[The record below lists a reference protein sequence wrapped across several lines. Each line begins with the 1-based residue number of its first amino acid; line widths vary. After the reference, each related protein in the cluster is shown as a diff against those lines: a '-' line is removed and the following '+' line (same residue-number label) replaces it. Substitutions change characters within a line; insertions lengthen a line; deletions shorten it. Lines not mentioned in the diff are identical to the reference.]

1 MESIS
6 TMLSSFFFDKPPAPS
21 SPNQHQ
27 HQHQRSPRRAISD
40 PTGRTNSSSSLKEH
54 ATNSAA
60 RIYNSSS
67 ILHSS
72 TSSSYYFD
80 DDETDQSHDNNGDD
94 AASFYNAFILG
105 KFFDLS
111 TFTNRR
117 KYESS
122 LFFFSYR
129 CDFPVMAPYGYTT
142 DAGWGCMLR
151 ASQMLLCCAIRF
163 HTVGRDWQIHDVE
176 QKRNDAFFRQC
187 SHYFADSPSKDSHF
201 SIHNMVAV
209 GLSYDKFPGEW
220 YGPQTACLVM
230 RELCKAFEE
239 TKFKSET
246 PTTRPMKIVVAQEG
260 NVYISNVEEEMCPQ
274 VDIPTA
280 DEPSIFGFGNVDNP
294 LSISDSS
301 KKSAKPDWHSA
312 MLLLIPLRLGV
323 KKIHD
328 KYRSNLSKFFSVKS
342 SVGFVGGTPR

>member
-1 MESIS
+1 M
-6 TMLSSFFFDKPPAPS
+6 
-21 SPNQHQ
+21 
-27 HQHQRSPRRAISD
+27 
-40 PTGRTNSSSSLKEH
+40 KEH

-80 DDETDQSHDNNGDD
+80 DDDTDQSHDNNGDD

-239 TKFKSET
+239 TQFKSET